1 MLEETSAAHES
12 GDERGA
18 GSPGVISVFAFLDYR
33 AFLQAYQ
40 ESRKSDKDW
49 YSVRYMA
56 GKIGMDPGQFVKVLQ
71 GKLQLPLTRI
81 AAVSKLCRFDARE
94 ETYFETLVRLARAK
108 TRAEVQELTERI
120 VSLRGVDVKG
130 LEADQAEY
138 FHNWHH
144 SVVRSLAGIVPF
156 RGGFDQVGSMI
167 TPRVSGEKIK
177 ESVELLARLGLLR
190 EDDKGFWRLAEPH
203 VNPGQ
208 KMPSEVVR
216 RFQGQYMRLAER
228 ALDEI
233 PVDERDI
240 SSLTVTLR
248 WSDLPRVR
256 EKVSELRRQIQSIA
270 QEGPEPEGVFQLNVQ
285 LFPVARVRA
294 KAP

>member
-1 MLEETSAAHES
+1 M
-12 GDERGA
+12 
-18 GSPGVISVFAFLDYR
+18 ISIFSFLDYR
-33 AFLQAYQ
+33 AFLMAYQ
-40 ESRKSDKDW
+40 ENRKADKDW

-56 GKIGMDPGQFVKVLQ
+56 GKIEMDPGQFVKVLQ
-71 GKLQLPLTRI
+71 GKLQLPLNRI
-81 AAVSKLCRFDARE
+81 AAISKLCRFDARE
-94 ETYFETLVRLARAK
+94 EVYFEMLVRLARAK
-108 TRAEVQELTERI
+108 TRAEVQELTERM
-120 VSLRGVDVKG
+120 VALRGVDVKG

-156 RGGFDQVGSMI
+156 RGGFEQVGAMI
-167 TPRVSGEKIK
+167 TPRVTAEKVK

-203 VNPGQ
+203 VNHGD
-208 KMPSEVVR
+208 KMPPAVVR
-216 RFQGQYMRLAER
+216 RFQAQYMRLAER

-256 EKVSELRRQIQSIA
+256 EKVAEMRRHIQNIA
-270 QEGPEPEGVFQLNVQ
+270 QECPEPDGVFQLNIQ
-285 LFPVARVRA
+285 LFPVARARA
-294 KAP
+294 KAS

>member
-1 MLEETSAAHES
+1 M
-12 GDERGA
+12 
-18 GSPGVISVFAFLDYR
+18 ISVFSFLDYR

-40 ESRKSDKDW
+40 ESRKADKDW

-56 GKIGMDPGQFVKVLQ
+56 GKIDMDPGQFLKVLQ
-71 GKLQLPLTRI
+71 GKLQLPLARI
-81 AAVSKLCRFDARE
+81 AAISKLCRFDARE
-94 ETYFETLVRLARAK
+94 EVYFETLVRLARAK
-108 TRAEVQELTERI
+108 TRAEVQEFTERI
-120 VSLRGVDVKG
+120 VALRGVAVKG

-156 RGGFDQVGSMI
+156 RGGFDQVGAMI
-167 TPRVSGEKIK
+167 TPRVSAEKIK
-177 ESVELLARLGLLR
+177 ESVELLSRLGLLR

-203 VNPGQ
+203 VNPSE
-208 KMPSEVVR
+208 KMPAEVVR

-228 ALDEI
+228 SLEEI

-256 EKVSELRRQIQSIA
+256 EKVTEMRRQIQNIA
-270 QEGPEPEGVFQLNVQ
+270 QECSEPDGVFQLNIQ
-285 LFPVARVRA
+285 LFPVARVRP
-294 KAP
+294 KGP